1 MQRFENGW
9 MGRFLQERAAKFART
24 RKKGWKCAFGGI
36 KGGEKAGG
44 EGKKLIRERGEWKIG
59 HESAAITHRIEG
71 SLDKHSE
78 AVNQRRSIVENAP
91 CELRTIRT
99 ILYHSRG
106 EIRIFIL
113 LTDMQYRVLKH
124 LYAHGKLMEGER
136 ISEKIWNKI
145 FLLFLGMG

>member
-1 MQRFENGW
+1 MDGW
-9 MGRFLQERAAKFART
+9 DVFFKNELRSLLEQGR
-24 RKKGWKCAFGGI
+24 KGESVLSVEKA

-113 LTDMQYRVLKH
+113 LTDTQYRVLKH
-124 LYAHGKLMEGER
+124 LYGKLMEGK
-136 ISEKIWNKI
+136 SEKIWKKI

>member
-1 MQRFENGW
+1 MDGW
-9 MGRFLQERAAKFART
+9 DVFFRNELRSLLEQGR
-24 RKKGWKCAFGGI
+24 KGESVLSVGE

-113 LTDMQYRVLKH
+113 LTDTQYRVLKH